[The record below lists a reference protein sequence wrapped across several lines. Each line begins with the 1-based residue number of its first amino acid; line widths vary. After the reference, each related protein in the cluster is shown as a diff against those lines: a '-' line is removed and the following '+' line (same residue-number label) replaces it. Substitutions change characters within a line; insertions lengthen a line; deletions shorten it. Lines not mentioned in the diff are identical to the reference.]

1 MNTLGAVYFQAS
13 NDVPGFT
20 AVLAQAMTSPASPQ
34 SAKSRGSTSSRHG
47 ALSRRQCTS
56 SSASC
61 ESTGRCRR
69 SRSPRRTRRSA
80 ICKSPC
86 VPTATAASSND
97 NSNESSSD
105 SSSDSSRGRSQ
116 GSVTC
121 SQAVSGSSSSRSGTG
136 SQRSSNTASS
146 SASSRAN
153 SPASSSS
160 TGRSSRSCSPAP
172 PWEIGLVKRP
182 DFGRLCLEV
191 CCSPQSTLTRELRHV
206 GCVAIRVNLENGY
219 NMSTVHWRRAA
230 RLPAAAKGACRVW
243 ASPEC
248 KWFSRLQNLVKKSD
262 RRTAVLNR
270 GRRQSKRD
278 VRNCIAVLIDVMQHG
293 GYGYFEW
300 PTSSHGWNIG
310 PLRQLRT
317 AAAALGQPL
326 HEVRFHGCAFGMRS
340 TADRSSFVPKVW
352 RVLTNDSTLHEVAR
366 ICPQNHSHVR
376 IHNVETR
383 ATAFYPTAM
392 ARAIAKHIR
401 GDAKRKLGAAKREGS
416 TSLHCG
422 S

>member
-1 MNTLGAVYFQAS
+1 
-13 NDVPGFT
+13 
-20 AVLAQAMTSPASPQ
+20 MTSPASPQ

-47 ALSRRQCTS
+47 ALRRRQCTS

-80 ICKSPC
+80 ICKSPG

-105 SSSDSSRGRSQ
+105 SSSDSSSGRSR

-136 SQRSSNTASS
+136 TQRSSSNASS
-146 SASSRAN
+146 SGHSSASRAN

-160 TGRSSRSCSPAP
+160 TGRPARSCSPSP
-172 PWEIGLVKRP
+172 PWDAGVTK
-182 DFGRLCLEV
+182 RLCLEV

-219 NMSTVHWRRAA
+219 NMSTVHGRRAA
-230 RLPAAAKGACRVW
+230 RLLAAAKGACRVW

-293 GYGYFEW
+293 GYVYFEW

-317 AAAALGQPL
+317 AAAALGHPL

-340 TADRSSFVPKVW
+340 KADRSNFVPKVW

-366 ICPQNHSHVR
+366 ICPQNHSRVR

-383 ATAFYPTAM
+383 ATAFYPKAM
-392 ARAIAKHIR
+392 ARAIAKHM
-401 GDAKRKLGAAKREGS
+401 S
-416 TSLHCG
+416 Y
-422 S
+422 